1 MHFPEA
7 MMHEQVWFD
16 RPKYEAERENYL
28 LFLNNNLTLQVSKV
42 HEEIFTEETAAV
54 VMAAGNATSPLI
66 NEIAKAR
73 ENIRQTLSGVES
85 SSTVFSSSEVASTKA
100 ENAELKRLVKDLAS
114 QVEALTIRVTKLEGG
129 SSSTQ
134 AQAPEKKEVAD
145 DDEFDLFGS
154 DSEEDEEESEAARI
168 KKEQLI
174 AAYNAKKSKKPAL
187 IPKSSILLDVKP
199 WDDETDMV
207 EMEKMV
213 RTIKLDGLVWAAQ
226 AKLVPLAYG
235 IRKLQIGCVVED
247 DKVGTDILEE
257 KITKFEELV
266 QSVDIAAFNKI

>member
-1 MHFPEA
+1 MRHFPEA
-7 MMHEQVWFD
+7 MMHDQVWVD
-16 RPKYEAERENYL
+16 RPDYEAERENYL
-28 LFLNNNLTLQVSKV
+28 LYLNNNLTLQVSKV

-54 VMAAGNATSPLI
+54 VM
-66 NEIAKAR
+66 
-73 ENIRQTLSGVES
+73 ES
-85 SSTVFSSSEVASTKA
+85 SSTVFSNSEVASTKA
-100 ENAELKRLVKDLAS
+100 ENAELKRLVKELAS

-257 KITKFEELV
+257 EITKFEDYV

>member
-16 RPKYEAERENYL
+16 RQKYEAERENYL